1 MADYSDD
8 QEMSTCQRFK
18 QHLRAQGYTPEEN
31 PERFAYVNTLEAI
44 SLDWNAQQQK
54 RLEQQLLLLE
64 KRQSEGQTPLQG
76 SDVEVQR
83 ELDELFA
90 LTYGCG
96 LRSQFSRLVSVS
108 RTQLDVHHKMFLSQ
122 TALVMAASRGCTD
135 SVELLIKMG
144 SDLDDIPPSNAIR
157 AALGHP
163 QTLRT
168 LLRAGANPDIG
179 TEYRDTP
186 LMLASRRGEVEAIE
200 VLVEGGARLDLGDE
214 AGRTA
219 LWFASNRG
227 RSSCVLRLLEAG
239 ASPNLGDN
247 DQVIPLMKARTLA
260 AIQHLLDFGAD
271 PSLRDRSGR
280 NAFDHMSTRREA
292 IALLKSA
299 DSSRESLRA

>member
-1 MADYSDD
+1 MADSIDD
-8 QEMSTCQRFK
+8 QEVSTCQRFK
-18 QHLRAQGYTPEEN
+18 QHLRSQGYTPEKN
-31 PERFAYVNTLEAI
+31 PERFAYVNKQEAI
-44 SLDWNAQQQK
+44 NRDWNVRQQE
-54 RLEQQLLLLE
+54 RIEQQLLLLE
-64 KRQSEGQTPLQG
+64 KRQAEGKTPLQG
-76 SDVEVQR
+76 SDAEVQR

-96 LRSQFSRLVSVS
+96 QRSQFSRLVSVS
-108 RTQLDVHHKMFLSQ
+108 RTQLDVHHKMFVSK

-135 SVELLIKMG
+135 SVEILIQMG
-144 SDLDDIPPSNAIR
+144 SDLDGIPPSNAIR

-163 QTLRT
+163 KTLRT

-179 TEYRDTP
+179 TRSYRYTA
-186 LMLASRRGEVEAIE
+186 LMLASTRGQVEAIE
-200 VLVEGGARLDLGDE
+200 ILVEGGARLDLGDE

-247 DQVIPLMKARTLA
+247 DQVTPLMKARTLA
-260 AIQHLLDFGAD
+260 AIQHLLHFGAD

-280 NAFDHMSTRREA
+280 NAFDYMATRQEA
-292 IALLKSA
+292 TALLKSA
-299 DSSRESLRA
+299 DSR

>member
-1 MADYSDD
+1 VADYSDD

-18 QHLRAQGYTPEEN
+18 QHLRDQGYTPEKN
-31 PERFAYVNTLEAI
+31 PERFAYVNKLEAI
-44 SLDWNAQQQK
+44 NLAWDARQQE

-64 KRQSEGQTPLQG
+64 GRKSEGQTPLHG
-76 SDVEVQR
+76 SDAEVQR

-90 LTYGCG
+90 LAYGCG

-135 SVELLIKMG
+135 SVELLIQMG
-144 SDLDDIPPSNAIR
+144 SDLDGTPPSNAIY
-157 AALGHP
+157 ASLGHP
-163 QTLRT
+163 ETLRT

-179 TEYRDTP
+179 TESYRYTP
-186 LMLASRRGEVEAIE
+186 LMFASTQGEFEAIE
-200 VLVEGGARLDLGDE
+200 ILVEGGARLDLADE

-247 DQVIPLMKARTLA
+247 DQVTPLMKARTLA
-260 AIQHLLDFGAD
+260 AIQHLLNFGAD

-280 NAFDHMSTRREA
+280 NAFDHMTTRREA

-299 DSSRESLRA
+299 NSR